1 MARHTMFDLRDHL
14 SVYKGSVKISKPL
27 LCVLQGAFLAIV
39 LGICAFGYRWYSTH
53 RAQLAQ
59 KQFSDGVKEYT
70 NAITGQPGHQNWSM
84 LAALF
89 ELGAQEYG
97 NTSLAPFFLGY
108 QAEALVKNDQL
119 ADAAAV
125 MTRATAAVP
134 KNTDFYYS
142 YALKQALMSIDV
154 AEAAGIS
161 PEDAERNLLDL
172 AYNKENTQRDAALF
186 YLGRYYLAKNNP
198 AQAREVFTELTHAFP
213 AGNSSSTSPWTKE
226 AESLLKRIVA

>member
-1 MARHTMFDLRDHL
+1 MARHTMFNLSDHL
-14 SVYKGSVKISKPL
+14 SVYKGSVKISKSL
-27 LCVLQGAFLAIV
+27 LCVLQGAFLAVIV
-39 LGICAFGYRWYSTH
+39 GICAFGYRWYSTH

-70 NAITGQPGHQNWSM
+70 NAVTGQPGHQNWSM
-84 LAALF
+84 LGALF

-97 NTSLAPFFLGY
+97 KTSLAPFYLGY
-108 QAEALVKNDQL
+108 QADALVKNDQL
-119 ADAAAV
+119 ADATTV
-125 MTRATAAVP
+125 MTRAATALP
-134 KNTDFYYS
+134 TNSDFYYS

-154 AEAAGIS
+154 AEAAGVS

-172 AYNKENTQRDAALF
+172 AYNKNNPQRDAALF

-198 AQAREVFTELTHAFP
+198 AQAREVLTELTHAFP
-213 AGNSSSTSPWTKE
+213 ERETSGASPWVKE